1 MSSSITAI
9 SILVRITCITEK
21 SQGNVKH
28 VDARSQGSVWEGPET
43 LRWDSSH
50 FLPPAHSSIP
60 LAVHNSVPDV
70 CGFMGNLKGEFQLC
84 RYGDTISNVGVRV
97 FDDIAVVSG
106 AHVIISN
113 SLPILL

>member
-1 MSSSITAI
+1 
-9 SILVRITCITEK
+9 
-21 SQGNVKH
+21 
-28 VDARSQGSVWEGPET
+28 
-43 LRWDSSH
+43 
-50 FLPPAHSSIP
+50 
-60 LAVHNSVPDV
+60 
-70 CGFMGNLKGEFQLC
+70 MGNLKGEFQLC